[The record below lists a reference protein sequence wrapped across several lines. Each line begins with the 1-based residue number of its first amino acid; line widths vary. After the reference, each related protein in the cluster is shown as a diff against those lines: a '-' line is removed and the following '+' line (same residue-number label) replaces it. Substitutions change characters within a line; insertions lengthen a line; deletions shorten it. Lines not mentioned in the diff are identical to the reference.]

1 MELESIGAEDPYV
14 QTTNLEEMFQQFKKR
29 FPTEEDCWI
38 ELIRVIQQNDIFRC
52 RSCNSRQFE
61 HLGGRKI
68 LCANCYFGTS
78 ITVGTL
84 FERIRRIEPWLAAIW
99 LMERGAVL
107 TSSAFHKFVD
117 IAQSSALVML
127 RKIRVVLESSFDETT
142 KLMVSA
148 QFKRLMCR
156 RSRETPARLHPSA
169 EDDFFDQ
176 GDSCQHS
183 PESERRGDS
192 VQQADP
198 KDQLDQLDQSD
209 TSNGNQATTIDD
221 LVRAAD
227 LEKYLE
233 VLPDKLG
240 EKALAILQGLVDGP
254 VLFDELCAQ
263 TALAPGPL
271 NSVLAILEI
280 CGLIRDTGGGRFT
293 LLTRQSESR
302 FTGHGGEPVSR
313 LCSARTKHRGQGEQG
328 SGHLNDGH
336 HQGRPGPSQASQAFV
351 GVKDIAL
358 AKSLIIRIARMFSGV
373 SRKYLQLYL
382 VAFWCCVDRSFWSAD
397 RILKQCYLSP
407 PVPYEDSLKY
417 VSSQLL
423 KVRTG
428 CSKP

>member
-1 MELESIGAEDPYV
+1 MALKSIGSEDPYV
-14 QTTNLEEMFQQFKKR
+14 QTSNLEEMFQQFKKR

-52 RSCNSRQFE
+52 RSCSGRQFK

-68 LCANCYFGTS
+68 HCANCYFATS

-107 TSSAFHKFVD
+107 TSSALHKFVD

-127 RKIRVVLESSFDETT
+127 RKIRVVLEFCFDETA

-156 RSRETPARLHPSA
+156 RSLETPARLHPSA
-169 EDDFFDQ
+169 EDDFLDPA
-176 GDSCQHS
+176 DSSLHS
-183 PESERRGDS
+183 PESERRGNFA
-192 VQQADP
+192 QEADP
-198 KDQLDQLDQSD
+198 IDQSD
-209 TSNGNQATTIDD
+209 TSSDSQATIDA

-227 LEKYLE
+227 LEKHLE
-233 VLPDKLG
+233 VLPDKLR
-240 EKALAILQGLVDGP
+240 EKALVILRSLMNGP
-254 VLFDELCAQ
+254 LSFDELCAQ

-280 CGLIRDTGGGRFT
+280 CGLIRDTGGARFT
-293 LLTRQSESR
+293 LLIRRSESR
-302 FTGHGGEPVSR
+302 FAGYEDESVSGLR
-313 LCSARTKHRGQGEQG
+313 SQRTKHRGRGEQDRG
-328 SGHLNDGH
+328 PLNDSYDPG
-336 HQGRPGPSQASQAFV
+336 GPRPGPTSQALV
-351 GVKDIAL
+351 NVKDMAL
-358 AKSLIIRIARMFSGV
+358 AKSLIMRIARMFSGV

-397 RILKQCYLSP
+397 KILKHCYLSP
-407 PVPYEDSLKY
+407 PVPYQDSLKY

-428 CSKP
+428 RSKL